1 MDKLS
6 QLLPG
11 ETISVTVRV
20 LDEPEENKVNGRR
33 KLKARVGDGDN
44 IANLVA
50 WDLEADRLNIAK
62 DEILEIVDGECPA
75 LHKDTRHSPTLLVT
89 KKTILKKKQLKF
101 PSIQECMQ
109 GKFLDQIS
117 EYSYGIA
124 TGFIN
129 QVYQTAS
136 YFCER
141 CKKFSD
147 EMCDCGNFPK
157 PIFRIRGF
165 FSDGTKTLLFST
177 ASEMVAEKVTKA
189 SRKEAKKIN
198 PKTLMDR
205 PYTLLGYLRDEKFWV
220 EDVIE

>member
-33 KLKARVGDGDN
+33 KLRARVGDGDN

-50 WDLEADRLNIAK
+50 WDQEADRLNIVK
-62 DEILEIVDGECPA
+62 DEIIEIADGECPA

-89 KKTILKKKQLKF
+89 KKTIIKKKQLKF
-101 PSIQECMQ
+101 PSAQECMQ
-109 GKFLDQIS
+109 RKFLDQIS

-124 TGFIN
+124 IGFIN

-177 ASEMVAEKVTKA
+177 TSERVAEKVTKA

-198 PKTLMDR
+198 PKTIMDR

>member
-1 MDKLS
+1 MNKLS

-11 ETISVTVRV
+11 ETISVAVRV
-20 LDEPEENKVNGRR
+20 LDEPEENKINGRK
-33 KLKARVGDGDN
+33 KLRAMIGDGDN

-50 WDLEADRLNIAK
+50 WDREADRLNVAK

-75 LHKDTRHSPTLLVT
+75 LHKDTRHPPTLLVT
-89 KKTILKKKQLKF
+89 KKTNVTKKKVKF
-101 PSIQECMQ
+101 PSIQECIQ
-109 GKFLDQIS
+109 GKFLDQVS

-147 EMCDCGNFPK
+147 EMCNCGNFPK

-177 ASEMVAEKVTKA
+177 TSERVAEKLTKA
-189 SRKEAKKIN
+189 SRREAKKIK
-198 PKTLMDR
+198 PKAIMDR
-205 PYTLLGYLRDEKFWV
+205 PYTLLGYLRNEKFWV